1 MRYIW
6 SIAGILIS
14 AVCVYFFWRYLPEDL
29 LRQIASHGVVFLVG
43 SAILIPAYLC
53 RATKSWILLQAPG
66 IGKGQIAGSLYAS
79 IALNNVLPFRMGD
92 VLRLFYLRAVLSIAL
107 PKTASALLLERVT
120 DLALILLLF
129 GITALFVGG
138 SGLNF
143 YVAVLT
149 TIPQW
154 LIIVGLVFAVAGLA
168 LAFAFRKMAFTLYRS
183 TIGTLGLKPPRI
195 AAFLLVALAQWVLEI
210 IILGWTLSVLVANV
224 PGVEGV
230 LSSFMSNLSTL
241 VPSAPGYVGTFEI
254 AGIFPFQFLLG
265 QVTPD
270 QALFV
275 VLYHLVIWTFST
287 GLGLLA
293 SAILIYADRKSLY
306 SARQKLHG

>member
-6 SIAGILIS
+6 SLAGILIS
-14 AVCVYFFWRYLPEDL
+14 AICVYFFWRYLPDDL
-29 LRQIASHGVVFLVG
+29 LSQIASHGAVFLVG
-43 SAILIPAYLC
+43 SVILIPAYLC

-92 VLRLFYLRAVLSIAL
+92 VLRLFYLRAVLAIAL

-120 DLALILLLF
+120 DLALILVLF

-138 SGLNF
+138 NGLNF

-149 TIPQW
+149 NIPQW
-154 LIIVGLVFAVAGLA
+154 LVIAGLVFAMAGLA
-168 LAFAFRKMAFTLYRS
+168 LAFAFRNTAFALYRS
-183 TIGTLGLKPPRI
+183 TIGTLGLNPPRI
-195 AAFLLVALAQWVLEI
+195 TAFLLVALAQWVLEI
-210 IILGWTLSVLVANV
+210 ITLGWTLSVLVSNV

-254 AGIFPFQFLLG
+254 AGILPFQFLLG
-265 QVTPD
+265 RVAPE

-293 SAILIYADRKSLY
+293 GAVLIYADRTALS
-306 SARQKLHG
+306 SARQKIHG